1 MKVIGGALYF
11 MWRKEKR
18 QYKILVFLIVG
29 TFKCFFKGLSY
40 KGLIRVLIYS
50 NFWSR
55 KYRVLYLLPSFTQK
69 TPPPNISNSLPQKAT
84 PKSPIQKSMKN
95 DIGEIYILLWD
106 FLGTPKS
113 PKNLGKI
120 GGLNQ

>member
-1 MKVIGGALYF
+1 MR
-11 MWRKEKR
+11 RKEKR

-29 TFKCFFKGLSY
+29 LFETLFKGLSY
-40 KGLIRVLIYS
+40 KGSYSIFIIYS

-84 PKSPIQKSMKN
+84 PKSPIQKS
-95 DIGEIYILLWD
+95 ISIYHYNKIFILLWD

-113 PKNLGKI
+113 PKNLGKV
-120 GGLNQ
+120 GGINQ

>member
-1 MKVIGGALYF
+1 MR
-11 MWRKEKR
+11 RKEKR

-69 TPPPNISNSLPQKAT
+69 TPPPNISNSLPQTAT
-84 PKSPIQKSMKN
+84 PKSPIQNLKN
-95 DIGEIYILLWD
+95 TQNRKYILLWD
-106 FLGTPKS
+106 FLGASKS
-113 PKNLGKI
+113 PKNLEKV
-120 GGLNQ
+120 GGINQ